1 MRQLRATGER
11 NRLRIAEP
19 PQQSRRVFL
28 RLKSP
33 PEGGIWGGVRLVND
47 ANGGDNTIGSKPTER
62 KINKLHKRMNNKY
75 SLPKDG
81 GLISESAPRDIIHRY
96 EKIHTKV
103 YENEYEGVQYVADNI
118 VKAIRMYNE
127 IHCSNEVYEESQ
139 PFVLGLT
146 TGRTPLGLYRELVKR
161 HHEGQISFRNV
172 AVYSLDEF
180 YPIRSTEQ
188 QSRNYRIHEE
198 FLNHIDI
205 LPENVHIPDGTVPE
219 DRVSEYC
226 ASYDHSV
233 RRIDLMIIG
242 VGEDGQIGFNEP
254 GSYSRS
260 RTRLVQL
267 TYNTRKIQSGA
278 FFGLEN
284 TPKMAVT
291 MGIDTIMRA
300 NRIILMAW
308 GEEKAHIVQRVVEG
322 EITDQVPAS
331 YLQAHQNIEVVIDE
345 NAAQLLTREQTPWM
359 VGPCEWT
366 PKFVRK
372 AVVWLCGVVKKP
384 ILKLTYKD
392 YIENSLGEL
401 LEQGHAYDQINIDV
415 FNDLQHTIT
424 GWPGGKPN
432 ADDSTRPVPSSPFP
446 KRVIVFSPHPDDDVI
461 SMGGTF
467 IRLVQQGHD
476 VHVAYETS
484 GNVAVHD
491 DVVLQNIDTAREL
504 GYGNHYAEVEKVI
517 AGKRKGEPEP
527 RPLLDLK
534 GAIRRAEARAAVRSF
549 GLNPDTNAHFLN
561 LPFYET
567 GGIKKGQLTEKD
579 IEIIVKLLREI
590 KPHQIYAAG
599 DLADPHG
606 THRTCM
612 EAVLG
617 ALEVVKDDEWLKE
630 CHLWL
635 YSGAWMEWDLGMVDM
650 AVPLS
655 PDELIMKRHAI
666 YRHLSQKDIMPFPGS
681 DPREFWQR
689 AEERTQ
695 NTAKLYDQLGMA
707 EYQAIEVFVKMF

>member
-1 MRQLRATGER
+1 MT
-11 NRLRIAEP
+11 
-19 PQQSRRVFL
+19 
-28 RLKSP
+28 
-33 PEGGIWGGVRLVND
+33 
-47 ANGGDNTIGSKPTER
+47 
-62 KINKLHKRMNNKY
+62 NNKY

-81 GLISESAPRDIIHRY
+81 GLIESAAPRDIIHRY
-96 EKIHTKV
+96 EKMHTTV
-103 YENEYEGVQYVADNI
+103 YESEYKGVQYVADTI
-118 VKAIRMYNE
+118 VKM
-127 IHCSNEVYEESQ
+127 IHAHNATNCSNEMYDEPM
-139 PFVLGLT
+139 PFILGLT

-161 HHEGQISFRNV
+161 HKEGKISFENV

-180 YPIRSTEQ
+180 YPIARTEQ
-188 QSRNYRIHEE
+188 QSRNFRIHED

-205 LPENVHIPDGTVPE
+205 LPENIHIPNGMVSE
-219 DRVSEYC
+219 DKVSEYC
-226 ASYDHSV
+226 ASYDQAARH
-233 RRIDLMIIG
+233 IDLMIIG
-242 VGEDGQIGFNEP
+242 VGEQGQIGFNEP
-254 GSYSRS
+254 GSYAKS

-267 TYNTRKIQSGA
+267 THDSRKVQSSA
-278 FFGLEN
+278 FFGLEQ
-284 TPKMAVT
+284 TPKMAIT
-291 MGIDTIMRA
+291 MGLDTIMRA
-300 NRIILMAW
+300 DKIILMAW
-308 GEEKAHIVQRVVEG
+308 GEDKANVVQKVVEG
-322 EITDQVPAS
+322 PINDMVPAS
-331 YLQAHQNIEVVIDE
+331 HLQEHPNMEVVIDE
-345 NAAQLLTREQTPWM
+345 NAAQLLTREQTPWL

-366 PKFVRK
+366 PKFIRK
-372 AVVWLCGVVKKP
+372 AVVWLCGVVGKP

-401 LEQGHAYDQINIDV
+401 LEKAGSYDKINIRV

-424 GWPGGKPN
+424 GWPGGKPD
-432 ADDSTRPVPSSPFP
+432 ADDSTRPAPSKPFP
-446 KRVIVFSPHPDDDVI
+446 KRVVIFSPHPDDDVI

-484 GNVAVHD
+484 GNVAVAD

-504 GYGNHYAEVEKVI
+504 GFGDHVEEAQRVI
-517 AGKRKGEPEP
+517 ASKKKGEPEP
-527 RPLLDLK
+527 RPLLNYK
-534 GAIRRAEARAAVRSF
+534 GSIRRAEARAAVRSF

-567 GGIKKGQLTEKD
+567 GGIKKGQLSDRD
-579 IEIIVKLLREI
+579 IEIIVKLLREV

-617 ALEVVKDDEWLKE
+617 ALEVVKDDEWMKE

-635 YSGAWMEWDLGMVDM
+635 YRGAWMEWDLGMVDM

-655 PDELIMKRHAI
+655 PDEMIMKRHAI

-695 NTAKLYDQLGMA
+695 NTAKLYDKLGMA
-707 EYQAIEVFVKMF
+707 EYQAIEVFVRMF

>member
-1 MRQLRATGER
+1 M
-11 NRLRIAEP
+11 
-19 PQQSRRVFL
+19 S
-28 RLKSP
+28 
-33 PEGGIWGGVRLVND
+33 
-47 ANGGDNTIGSKPTER
+47 
-62 KINKLHKRMNNKY
+62 NNKY

-81 GLISESAPRDIIHRY
+81 GLIASAAPRDIVHRY
-96 EKIHTKV
+96 EKMHTSV
-103 YENEYEGVQYVADNI
+103 YESEYEGVLHVADTI
-118 VKAIRMYNE
+118 IKMIQAHDATLE
-127 IHCSNEVYEESQ
+127 SNQ
-139 PFVLGLT
+139 GLPFVLGLT

-161 HHEGQISFRNV
+161 HKEGLVSFRNV

-180 YPIRSTEQ
+180 YPIKHSEQ

-205 LPENVHIPDGTVPE
+205 APENVHIPDGSISE
-219 DRVSEYC
+219 SDISEYC
-226 ASYDHSV
+226 AAYDKEA
-233 RRIDLMIIG
+233 RNIDLMIIG
-242 VGEDGQIGFNEP
+242 VGEQGQIGFNEP
-254 GSYSRS
+254 GSYAKS

-267 TYNTRKIQSGA
+267 THNSRKVQSGA

-284 TPKMAVT
+284 TPKMAIT
-291 MGIDTIMRA
+291 MGLKTIMQA
-300 NRIILMAW
+300 KKIVLMAW
-308 GEEKAHIVQRVVEG
+308 GENKADVVQKMVEG
-322 EITDQVPAS
+322 SVTEQLPAS
-331 YLQAHQNIEVVIDE
+331 LLQEHPNMEVVIDE
-345 NAAQLLTREQTPWM
+345 NAAQLLTREQTPWL
-359 VGPCEWT
+359 VGPCDWT
-366 PKFVRK
+366 PKFIRK
-372 AVVWLCGVVKKP
+372 AVVWLCSVVKKP

-401 LEQGHAYDQINIDV
+401 LEKAGSYDQINIKV

-432 ADDSTRPVPSSPFP
+432 ADDSTRPAPSNPFP
-446 KRVIVFSPHPDDDVI
+446 KRVVIFSPHPDDDVI

-467 IRLVQQGHD
+467 IRLVEQGHD

-484 GNVAVHD
+484 GNVAVAD

-504 GYGNHYAEVEKVI
+504 GIGNQLKEAMEVI
-517 AGKRKGEPEP
+517 ASKKKGEPEP
-527 RPLLDLK
+527 RPLLNYK
-534 GAIRRAEARAAVRSF
+534 GSIRRAEARAAVRSF
-549 GLNPDTNAHFLN
+549 GLDPDKNAHFLN

-567 GGIKKGQLTEKD
+567 GGIKKGELSERD
-579 IEIIVKLLREI
+579 IEIVVKLLREI
-590 KPHQIYAAG
+590 QPHQIYAAG

-606 THRTCM
+606 THRVCM

-617 ALEVVKDDEWLKE
+617 ALEVVKDDAWMKD

-635 YSGAWMEWDLGMVDM
+635 YRGAWMEWDLGMVDM

-655 PDELIMKRHAI
+655 PDEMIKKRHAI

-695 NTAKLYDQLGMA
+695 NTARLYDQLGMA
-707 EYQAIEVFVKMF
+707 EYQAIEVFVRMF